1 MLNAEKYNLYD
12 YSKDVNFIIQFADYL
27 SIDKSPST
35 VKTYKN
41 NIIYFF
47 KFIIKQDND
56 YSIAAGGTTGGQS
69 PQSSFSEK
77 DYIYICSTEVLYQ
90 NINKELLE
98 KYISYQTEI
107 KLSSDIINCRI
118 NVVKSYLKFLHKKK
132 IIEAKILIDTFDD
145 IKRPKPIIK
154 EQLVVKANQTLDII
168 KKIERTS
175 KDSFTNKR
183 NIAMLLLMSNTGIR
197 RKETAGIDIRNINLE
212 NKTITIYKT
221 KGSKPRIVVFSDMI
235 KDVLIDY
242 IAERDE
248 ILRKNKIKE
257 QNNLFIKNNGH
268 DLAIETITM
277 IMRVISKR
285 NKIKITCHSFRRG
298 FATDMAECG
307 TETYLISKMMGHSN
321 INTTT
326 SRYIYVLMNM
336 IKNAMSNHPFNKVNT
351 EKINRD
357 NEIKNIKNDFQEN
370 ITNTLNTIV
379 IKMNELNNRIDKLS
393 TKNV

>member
-27 SIDKSPST
+27 SIDKSPTT

-47 KFIIKQDND
+47 KFIIKKDNN
-56 YSIAAGGTTGGQS
+56 YSI
-69 PQSSFSEK
+69 FSEK
-77 DYIYICSTEVLYQ
+77 DYPYICGTEVLYKK
-90 NINKELLE
+90 INKELLE
-98 KYISYQTEI
+98 KYISYQKELQ
-107 KLSSDIINCRI
+107 LSSDIINCRI
-118 NVVKSYLKFLHKKK
+118 NVLKSYLKFLHKKK
-132 IIEAKILIDTFDD
+132 IIEAKILIETFDD

-154 EQLVVKANQTLDII
+154 EQLVIKANQTLDII
-168 KKIERTS
+168 KKIEKTS
-175 KDSFTNKR
+175 KDCFTNQR
-183 NIAMLLLMSNTGIR
+183 NILMMLLMSNTGIR
-197 RKETAGIDIRNINLE
+197 RKETASIDIRNINLE

-242 IAERDE
+242 ITQRDE

-257 QNNLFIKNNGH
+257 QNNLFIKNNGK

-277 IMRVISKR
+277 IMRVISKK
-285 NKIKITCHSFRRG
+285 NKVKVTCHSFRRG

-307 TETYLISKMMGHSN
+307 TETYLISKIMGHSN

-336 IKNAMSNHPFNKVNT
+336 IKNAMNNHPFNKVN
-351 EKINRD
+351 ENKINRD

-379 IKMNELNNRIDKLS
+379 LKMNELNNRIDKLS
-393 TKNV
+393 IKKGQL

>member
-27 SIDKSPST
+27 SIDKSSST

-56 YSIAAGGTTGGQS
+56 YSI
-69 PQSSFSEK
+69 FSEK

-154 EQLVVKANQTLDII
+154 DQLVVKANQTLDII
-168 KKIERTS
+168 KKIEKTS

-197 RKETAGIDIRNINLE
+197 IKETAGIDIRNINLE

-351 EKINRD
+351 EKINID
-357 NEIKNIKNDFQEN
+357 NEIKNTKNDFQEN

-379 IKMNELNNRIDKLS
+379 LKMNELNNRIDKLS
-393 TKNV
+393 IKN

>member
-12 YSKDVNFIIQFADYL
+12 YSKDVNFILQFADYL

-56 YSIAAGGTTGGQS
+56 YSIAAA
-69 PQSSFSEK
+69 SEK
-77 DYIYICSTEVLYQ
+77 DYHYICSTEVLYK

-98 KYISYQTEI
+98 KYISYQTEHQ
-107 KLSSDIINCRI
+107 LSSDIINCRI

-175 KDSFTNKR
+175 KDSFTNQR
-183 NIAMLLLMSNTGIR
+183 NILMMLLMSNTGIR

-212 NKTITIYKT
+212 NRTITIYKT
-221 KGSKPRIVVFSDMI
+221 KGDKPRIISFSNSI
-235 KDVLIDY
+235 KSKLFEY
-242 IAERDE
+242 LK
-248 ILRKNKIKE
+248 LRKSILKQRKKTHNM
-257 QNNLFIKNNGH
+257 LFIKTNG
-268 DLAIETITM
+268 DPLNINTIST
-277 IMRVISKR
+277 IMHFISKKT
-285 NKIKITCHSFRRG
+285 NIKVTCHSLRRG
-298 FATDMAECG
+298 FATDMAENG
-307 TETYLISKMMGHSN
+307 TDIYVISKMLGHQN
-321 INTTT
+321 INTTV
-326 SRYIYVLMNM
+326 SRYIYVLAGM
-336 IKNAMSNHPFNKVNT
+336 IKEAMENHPFAKFEYSTKKDFCNSKNDEV
-351 EKINRD
+351 IA
-357 NEIKNIKNDFQEN
+357 IKNMFEDL
-370 ITNTLNTIV
+370 TN
-379 IKMNELNNRIDKLS
+379 KMNDIVNHLPRETDIK
-393 TKNV
+393 KA

>member
-27 SIDKSPST
+27 SIDKSSST

-56 YSIAAGGTTGGQS
+56 YSI
-69 PQSSFSEK
+69 FSEK

-197 RKETAGIDIRNINLE
+197 RKEIAGIDIRNINLE

-351 EKINRD
+351 EKINID
-357 NEIKNIKNDFQEN
+357 NEIKNTKNDFQEN

-379 IKMNELNNRIDKLS
+379 LKMNELNNRIDKLS
-393 TKNV
+393 IKN

>member
-12 YSKDVNFIIQFADYL
+12 YSKDVNFILQFADYL

-47 KFIIKQDND
+47 KFIIKQDNN
-56 YSIAAGGTTGGQS
+56 YSILY
-69 PQSSFSEK
+69 EE
-77 DYIYICSTEVLYQ
+77 DYCYIYDTEVLYK

-98 KYISYQTEI
+98 KYISYQIEHQ
-107 KLSSDIINCRI
+107 LSSDIINCRI

-145 IKRPKPIIK
+145 IKRPKSIIK

-183 NIAMLLLMSNTGIR
+183 NILMLLLMSNTGIR

-242 IAERDE
+242 TAERDE

-285 NKIKITCHSFRRG
+285 NKVKITCHSFRRG
-298 FATDMAECG
+298 FATDMAESG

-336 IKNAMSNHPFNKVNT
+336 IKNAMSNHPFNKANT

-357 NEIKNIKNDFQEN
+357 SETKNTKNDFQEN

-379 IKMNELNNRIDKLS
+379 LKMNELNNRIDKLS
-393 TKNV
+393 IKNG

>member
-27 SIDKSPST
+27 SIDKSPTT

-47 KFIIKQDND
+47 KFIIKKDNN
-56 YSIAAGGTTGGQS
+56 YSI
-69 PQSSFSEK
+69 FSEK
-77 DYIYICSTEVLYQ
+77 DYPYICGTEVLYKK
-90 NINKELLE
+90 INKELLE
-98 KYISYQTEI
+98 KYISYQKELQ
-107 KLSSDIINCRI
+107 LSSDIINCRI
-118 NVVKSYLKFLHKKK
+118 NVLKSYLKFLHKKK
-132 IIEAKILIDTFDD
+132 IIEAKILIETFDD

-154 EQLVVKANQTLDII
+154 EQLVIKANQTLDII
-168 KKIERTS
+168 KKIEKTS
-175 KDSFTNKR
+175 KDCFTNQR
-183 NIAMLLLMSNTGIR
+183 NILMMLLMSNTGIR
-197 RKETAGIDIRNINLE
+197 RKETASIDIRNINLE

-242 IAERDE
+242 ITERDE

-257 QNNLFIKNNGH
+257 QNNLFIKNNGK

-277 IMRVISKR
+277 IMRVISKK
-285 NKIKITCHSFRRG
+285 NKVKVTCHSFRRG

-307 TETYLISKMMGHSN
+307 TETYLISKIMGHSN

-336 IKNAMSNHPFNKVNT
+336 IKNAMNNHPFNKVN
-351 EKINRD
+351 ENKINRD

-379 IKMNELNNRIDKLS
+379 LKMNELNNRIDKLS
-393 TKNV
+393 IKKG

>member
-27 SIDKSPST
+27 SIDKSPTT

-47 KFIIKQDND
+47 KFIIKKDNN
-56 YSIAAGGTTGGQS
+56 YSI
-69 PQSSFSEK
+69 FSEK
-77 DYIYICSTEVLYQ
+77 DYPYICDTEVLYKK
-90 NINKELLE
+90 INKELLE
-98 KYISYQTEI
+98 KYISYQKELQ
-107 KLSSDIINCRI
+107 LSSDIINCRI
-118 NVVKSYLKFLHKKK
+118 NVLKSYLKFLHKKK
-132 IIEAKILIDTFDD
+132 IIEAKILIETFDD

-154 EQLVVKANQTLDII
+154 EQLVIKANQTLDII
-168 KKIERTS
+168 KKIEKTS
-175 KDSFTNKR
+175 KDSFINQR
-183 NIAMLLLMSNTGIR
+183 NILMMLLMSNTGIR

-235 KDVLIDY
+235 KDILINY
-242 IAERDE
+242 IKERDE

-257 QNNLFIKNNGH
+257 QNNLFIKNNGK

-277 IMRVISKR
+277 IMRVISKK
-285 NKIKITCHSFRRG
+285 NKVKVTCHSFRRG

-307 TETYLISKMMGHSN
+307 TETYLISKIMGHSN

-336 IKNAMSNHPFNKVNT
+336 IKNAMNNHPFNKVN
-351 EKINRD
+351 ENKINRD
-357 NEIKNIKNDFQEN
+357 NEIKNMKNDFQEN

-379 IKMNELNNRIDKLS
+379 LKMNELNNRIDKLS
-393 TKNV
+393 IKKG

>member
-27 SIDKSPST
+27 SIDKSPTT

-47 KFIIKQDND
+47 KFIIKKDNN
-56 YSIAAGGTTGGQS
+56 YSI
-69 PQSSFSEK
+69 FSEK
-77 DYIYICSTEVLYQ
+77 DYPYICDTEVLYKK
-90 NINKELLE
+90 INKELLE
-98 KYISYQTEI
+98 KYISYQKELQ
-107 KLSSDIINCRI
+107 LSSDIINCRI
-118 NVVKSYLKFLHKKK
+118 NVLKSYLKFLHKKK
-132 IIEAKILIDTFDD
+132 IIEAKILIETFDD

-154 EQLVVKANQTLDII
+154 EQLVIKANQTLDII
-168 KKIERTS
+168 KKIEKTS
-175 KDSFTNKR
+175 KDSFINQR
-183 NIAMLLLMSNTGIR
+183 NILMMLLMSNTGIR
-197 RKETAGIDIRNINLE
+197 IKETAGIDIRNINLE

-235 KDVLIDY
+235 KDILINY
-242 IAERDE
+242 IKERGE

-257 QNNLFIKNNGH
+257 QNNLFIKNNGK

-277 IMRVISKR
+277 IMRVISKK
-285 NKIKITCHSFRRG
+285 NKVKVTCHSFRRG

-307 TETYLISKMMGHSN
+307 TETYLISKIMGHSN

-336 IKNAMSNHPFNKVNT
+336 IKNAMNNHPFNKVN
-351 EKINRD
+351 ENKINRD

-379 IKMNELNNRIDKLS
+379 LKMNELNNRIDKLS
-393 TKNV
+393 IKKG

>member
-27 SIDKSPST
+27 SIDKSPTT

-47 KFIIKQDND
+47 KFIIKKDNN
-56 YSIAAGGTTGGQS
+56 YSI
-69 PQSSFSEK
+69 FSEK
-77 DYIYICSTEVLYQ
+77 DYPYICDTEVLYKK
-90 NINKELLE
+90 INKELLE
-98 KYISYQTEI
+98 KYISYQKELQ
-107 KLSSDIINCRI
+107 LSSDIINCRI
-118 NVVKSYLKFLHKKK
+118 NVLKSYLKFLHKKK
-132 IIEAKILIDTFDD
+132 IIEAKILIETFDD

-154 EQLVVKANQTLDII
+154 EQLVIKANQTLDII
-168 KKIERTS
+168 KKIEKTS
-175 KDSFTNKR
+175 KDSFINQR
-183 NIAMLLLMSNTGIR
+183 NILMMLLMSNTGIR

-242 IAERDE
+242 ITERDE

-257 QNNLFIKNNGH
+257 QNNLFIKNNGK

-277 IMRVISKR
+277 IMRVISKK
-285 NKIKITCHSFRRG
+285 NKVKVTCHSLRRG

-307 TETYLISKMMGHSN
+307 TETYLISKIMGHSN

-336 IKNAMSNHPFNKVNT
+336 IKNAMNNHPFNKVN
-351 EKINRD
+351 ENKINRD
-357 NEIKNIKNDFQEN
+357 NEIKNMKNDFQEN

-379 IKMNELNNRIDKLS
+379 LKMNELNNRIDKLS
-393 TKNV
+393 IKKG

>member
-27 SIDKSPST
+27 SIDKSPTT

-47 KFIIKQDND
+47 KFIIKKDNN
-56 YSIAAGGTTGGQS
+56 YSI
-69 PQSSFSEK
+69 FSEK
-77 DYIYICSTEVLYQ
+77 DYPYICDTEVLYKK
-90 NINKELLE
+90 INKELLE
-98 KYISYQTEI
+98 KYISYQKELQ
-107 KLSSDIINCRI
+107 LSSDIINCRI
-118 NVVKSYLKFLHKKK
+118 NVLKSYLKFLHKKK
-132 IIEAKILIDTFDD
+132 IIEAKILIETFDD

-154 EQLVVKANQTLDII
+154 EQLVIKANQTLDII
-168 KKIERTS
+168 KKIEKTS
-175 KDSFTNKR
+175 KDSFINQR
-183 NIAMLLLMSNTGIR
+183 NILMMLLMSNTGIR
-197 RKETAGIDIRNINLE
+197 RKETASIDIRNINLE

-242 IAERDE
+242 ITERDE

-257 QNNLFIKNNGH
+257 QNNLFIKNNGK

-277 IMRVISKR
+277 IMRVISKK
-285 NKIKITCHSFRRG
+285 NKVKVTCHSFRRG

-307 TETYLISKMMGHSN
+307 TETYLISKIMGHSN

-336 IKNAMSNHPFNKVNT
+336 IKNAMNNHPFNKVN
-351 EKINRD
+351 ENKINRD
-357 NEIKNIKNDFQEN
+357 NEIKNMKNDFQEN

-379 IKMNELNNRIDKLS
+379 LKMNELNNRIDKLS
-393 TKNV
+393 IKKG

>member
-27 SIDKSPST
+27 SIDKSPTT

-47 KFIIKQDND
+47 KFIIKKDNN
-56 YSIAAGGTTGGQS
+56 YSI
-69 PQSSFSEK
+69 FSEK
-77 DYIYICSTEVLYQ
+77 DYPYICDTEVLYKK
-90 NINKELLE
+90 INKELLE
-98 KYISYQTEI
+98 KYISYQKELQ
-107 KLSSDIINCRI
+107 LSSDIINCRI
-118 NVVKSYLKFLHKKK
+118 NVLKSYLKFLHKKK
-132 IIEAKILIDTFDD
+132 IIEAKILIETFDD

-154 EQLVVKANQTLDII
+154 EQLVIKANQTLDII
-168 KKIERTS
+168 KKIEKTS
-175 KDSFTNKR
+175 KDSFTNQR
-183 NIAMLLLMSNTGIR
+183 NILMMLLMSNTGIR
-197 RKETAGIDIRNINLE
+197 RKETASIDIRNINLE

-242 IAERDE
+242 ITERNE

-257 QNNLFIKNNGH
+257 QNNLFIKNNGK

-277 IMRVISKR
+277 IMRVISKK
-285 NKIKITCHSFRRG
+285 NKVKVTCHSFRRG

-307 TETYLISKMMGHSN
+307 TETYLISKIMGHSN

-336 IKNAMSNHPFNKVNT
+336 IKNAMNNHPFNKVN
-351 EKINRD
+351 ENKINRD
-357 NEIKNIKNDFQEN
+357 NEIKNMKNDFQEN

-379 IKMNELNNRIDKLS
+379 LKMNELNNRIDKLS
-393 TKNV
+393 IKKG

>member
-27 SIDKSPST
+27 SIDKSPTT

-47 KFIIKQDND
+47 KFIIKKDNN
-56 YSIAAGGTTGGQS
+56 YSI
-69 PQSSFSEK
+69 FSEK
-77 DYIYICSTEVLYQ
+77 DYPYICDTEVLYKK
-90 NINKELLE
+90 INKELLE
-98 KYISYQTEI
+98 KYISYQKELQ
-107 KLSSDIINCRI
+107 LSSDIINCRI
-118 NVVKSYLKFLHKKK
+118 NVLKSYLKFLHKKK
-132 IIEAKILIDTFDD
+132 IIEAKILIETFDD

-154 EQLVVKANQTLDII
+154 EQLVIKANQTLDII
-168 KKIERTS
+168 KKIEKTS
-175 KDSFTNKR
+175 KDCFTNQR
-183 NIAMLLLMSNTGIR
+183 NILMMLLMSNTGIR
-197 RKETAGIDIRNINLE
+197 RKETASIDIRNINLE

-242 IAERDE
+242 ITERDE

-257 QNNLFIKNNGH
+257 QNNLFIKNNGK

-277 IMRVISKR
+277 IMRVISKK
-285 NKIKITCHSFRRG
+285 NKVKVTCHSFRRG

-307 TETYLISKMMGHSN
+307 TETYLISKIMGHSN

-336 IKNAMSNHPFNKVNT
+336 IKNAMNNHPFNKVN
-351 EKINRD
+351 ENKINRD

-379 IKMNELNNRIDKLS
+379 LKMNELNNRIDKLS
-393 TKNV
+393 IKKG

>member
-12 YSKDVNFIIQFADYL
+12 YSKDVNFILQFADYL

-56 YSIAAGGTTGGQS
+56 YSIAAA
-69 PQSSFSEK
+69 SEK
-77 DYIYICSTEVLYQ
+77 DYLYICSTEVLYQ

-98 KYISYQTEI
+98 KYISYQTEHQ
-107 KLSSDIINCRI
+107 LSSDIINCRI

-145 IKRPKPIIK
+145 IKRPNPIIK

-175 KDSFTNKR
+175 KDSFTNQR
-183 NIAMLLLMSNTGIR
+183 NILMMLLMSNTGIR

-257 QNNLFIKNNGH
+257 QNNLFIKNNGQ
-268 DLAIETITM
+268 DLAIETMTM
-277 IMRVISKR
+277 IMRIISKR
-285 NKIKITCHSFRRG
+285 NKVKITCHSFRRG

-379 IKMNELNNRIDKLS
+379 LKMNELNNRIDKLS

>member
-12 YSKDVNFIIQFADYL
+12 YSKDVNFILQFADYL

-56 YSIAAGGTTGGQS
+56 YSIAAA
-69 PQSSFSEK
+69 SEK
-77 DYIYICSTEVLYQ
+77 DYLYICSTEVLYQ

-98 KYISYQTEI
+98 KYISYQTEHQ
-107 KLSSDIINCRI
+107 LSSDIINCRI

-132 IIEAKILIDTFDD
+132 IIESKILIDTFDD

-175 KDSFTNKR
+175 KESFTNQR
-183 NIAMLLLMSNTGIR
+183 NILMMLLMSNTGIR

-257 QNNLFIKNNGH
+257 QNNLFIKNNGK

-277 IMRVISKR
+277 IMRIISKR

-298 FATDMAECG
+298 FATDMAESG

-336 IKNAMSNHPFNKVNT
+336 IKNAMSNHPFNKANI

-379 IKMNELNNRIDKLS
+379 LKMNELSNRIDKLN

>member
-27 SIDKSPST
+27 SIDKSSST

-56 YSIAAGGTTGGQS
+56 YSI
-69 PQSSFSEK
+69 FSEK

-98 KYISYQTEI
+98 KYISYQTEHQ
-107 KLSSDIINCRI
+107 LSSDIINCRI

-336 IKNAMSNHPFNKVNT
+336 IKNAMSNHPFNKENT
-351 EKINRD
+351 EKINID
-357 NEIKNIKNDFQEN
+357 NEIKNTKNDFQEN

-379 IKMNELNNRIDKLS
+379 LKMNELNNRIDKLS
-393 TKNV
+393 IKN

>member
-27 SIDKSPST
+27 SIDKSPTT

-47 KFIIKQDND
+47 KFIIKKDNN
-56 YSIAAGGTTGGQS
+56 YSI
-69 PQSSFSEK
+69 FSEK
-77 DYIYICSTEVLYQ
+77 DYPYICDTEVLYKK
-90 NINKELLE
+90 INKELLE
-98 KYISYQTEI
+98 KYISYQKELQ
-107 KLSSDIINCRI
+107 LSSDIINCRI
-118 NVVKSYLKFLHKKK
+118 NVLKSYLKFLHKKK
-132 IIEAKILIDTFDD
+132 IIEAKILIETFDD

-154 EQLVVKANQTLDII
+154 EQLVIKANQTLDII
-168 KKIERTS
+168 KKIEKTS
-175 KDSFTNKR
+175 KDSFTNQR
-183 NIAMLLLMSNTGIR
+183 NILMMLLMSNTGIR
-197 RKETAGIDIRNINLE
+197 RKETASIDIRNINLE

-221 KGSKPRIVVFSDMI
+221 KGSKLRIVVFSDMI

-242 IAERDE
+242 ITERNE

-257 QNNLFIKNNGH
+257 QNNLFIKNNGK

-277 IMRVISKR
+277 IMRVISKK
-285 NKIKITCHSFRRG
+285 NKVKVTCHSFRRG

-307 TETYLISKMMGHSN
+307 TETYLISKIMGHSN

-336 IKNAMSNHPFNKVNT
+336 IKNAMNNHPFNKVN
-351 EKINRD
+351 ENKINRD
-357 NEIKNIKNDFQEN
+357 NEIKNMKNDFQEN

-379 IKMNELNNRIDKLS
+379 LKMNELNNRIDKLS
-393 TKNV
+393 IKKG

>member
-27 SIDKSPST
+27 SIDKSPTT

-47 KFIIKQDND
+47 KFIIKKDNN
-56 YSIAAGGTTGGQS
+56 YSI
-69 PQSSFSEK
+69 FSEK
-77 DYIYICSTEVLYQ
+77 DYPYICGTEVLYKK
-90 NINKELLE
+90 INKELLE
-98 KYISYQTEI
+98 KYISYQKELQ
-107 KLSSDIINCRI
+107 LSSDIINCRI
-118 NVVKSYLKFLHKKK
+118 NVLKSYLKFLHKKK
-132 IIEAKILIDTFDD
+132 TIEAKILIETFDD

-154 EQLVVKANQTLDII
+154 EQLVIKANQTLDII
-168 KKIERTS
+168 KKIEKTS
-175 KDSFTNKR
+175 KDCFTNQR
-183 NIAMLLLMSNTGIR
+183 NILMMLLMSNTGIR
-197 RKETAGIDIRNINLE
+197 RKETASIDIRNINLE

-242 IAERDE
+242 ITERDE

-257 QNNLFIKNNGH
+257 QNNLFIKNNGK

-277 IMRVISKR
+277 IMRVISKK
-285 NKIKITCHSFRRG
+285 NKVKVTCHSFRRG

-307 TETYLISKMMGHSN
+307 TETYLISKIMGHSN

-336 IKNAMSNHPFNKVNT
+336 IKNAMNNHPFNKVN
-351 EKINRD
+351 ENKINRD
-357 NEIKNIKNDFQEN
+357 NEIKNMKNDFQEN
-370 ITNTLNTIV
+370 ITNTLNAIV
-379 IKMNELNNRIDKLS
+379 LKMNELNNRIDKLS
-393 TKNV
+393 IKKG

>member
-12 YSKDVNFIIQFADYL
+12 YSKDVNFILQFADYL
-27 SIDKSPST
+27 SIDKSQST

-56 YSIAAGGTTGGQS
+56 YSIAAGG
-69 PQSSFSEK
+69 QSSFSEK

-118 NVVKSYLKFLHKKK
+118 NVIKSYLKFLHKKK

>member
-27 SIDKSPST
+27 SIDKSPTT

-47 KFIIKQDND
+47 KFIIKKDNN
-56 YSIAAGGTTGGQS
+56 YSI
-69 PQSSFSEK
+69 FSEK
-77 DYIYICSTEVLYQ
+77 DYPYICGTEVLYKK
-90 NINKELLE
+90 INKELLE
-98 KYISYQTEI
+98 KYISYQKELQ
-107 KLSSDIINCRI
+107 LSSDIINCRI
-118 NVVKSYLKFLHKKK
+118 NVIKSYLKFLHKKK
-132 IIEAKILIDTFDD
+132 IIEAKILIETFDD

-154 EQLVVKANQTLDII
+154 EQLVIKANQTLDII
-168 KKIERTS
+168 KKIEKTS
-175 KDSFTNKR
+175 KDCFTNQR
-183 NIAMLLLMSNTGIR
+183 NILMMLLMSNTGIR
-197 RKETAGIDIRNINLE
+197 RKETASIDIRNINLE

-242 IAERDE
+242 ITERDE

-257 QNNLFIKNNGH
+257 QNNLFIKNNGK

-277 IMRVISKR
+277 IMRVISKK
-285 NKIKITCHSFRRG
+285 NKVKVTCHSFRRG

-307 TETYLISKMMGHSN
+307 TETYLISKIMGHSN

-336 IKNAMSNHPFNKVNT
+336 IKNAMNNHPFNKVN
-351 EKINRD
+351 ENKINRD

-379 IKMNELNNRIDKLS
+379 LKMNELNNRIDKLS
-393 TKNV
+393 IKKG

>member
-56 YSIAAGGTTGGQS
+56 YSI
-69 PQSSFSEK
+69 FSEK

-351 EKINRD
+351 EKINID
-357 NEIKNIKNDFQEN
+357 NEIKNTKNDFQEN

-379 IKMNELNNRIDKLS
+379 LKMNELNNRIDKLS
-393 TKNV
+393 IKN